1 MKASVG
7 VDDRLEWI
15 ALQLTPGLGHVG
27 CKGLISRFGSAGSV
41 FHARIQDLVSV
52 EGVREEAARKLLKR
66 ETSASPERVLQEVE
80 RNGARVIRFTD
91 PEYPASLRA
100 IHDPPPLLYA
110 KGLEIPPT
118 LPFVA
123 VVGSRNPTHYGTD
136 AARAICQGLAKRGAG
151 VVSGMARG
159 IDSAAHWGALE
170 GDGWTVAVFGTG
182 IDVLYPETNA
192 RLREA
197 ILEKGTVVTE
207 LPPGTG
213 PDAWNFP
220 NRNRIISG
228 FSRGVVVVE
237 ATMKSGSLI
246 TASLALEQG
255 REVFAVPG
263 SIESFK
269 STGCHFLIKQGAK
282 LVENADDIL
291 GELGLCEP
299 PPRGTKQGSFPFP
312 ALEGVERAIY
322 DILCEYPTHIDDI
335 VRKGS
340 WTAGEVSGILMKM
353 ELKGL
358 IRQLPGKMF
367 VR

>member
-1 MKASVG
+1 M
-7 VDDRLEWI
+7 
-15 ALQLTPGLGHVG
+15 G
-27 CKGLISRFGSAGSV
+27 CKGLISRFGSAGAV
-41 FHARIQDLVSV
+41 FRARLQDLVSV
-52 EGVREEAARKLLKR
+52 DEVREEAARKLLKK
-66 ETSASPERVLQEVE
+66 ETTAAAERVLREIE
-80 RNGARVIRFTD
+80 NTGARVVPFTNT
-91 PEYPASLRA
+91 EYPVSLRE
-100 IHDPPPLLYA
+100 IHDPPLLLYA
-110 KGLEIPPT
+110 KGREIPSV

-123 VVGSRNPTHYGTD
+123 LVGSRNPTHYGID
-136 AARAICQGLAKRGAG
+136 AARVLGQGLARRGAG

-170 GDGWTVAVFGTG
+170 GGGWTIAVFGTG

-192 RLREA
+192 KLQEA
-197 ILEKGTVVTE
+197 VLEKGAIVTE

-228 FSRGVVVVE
+228 ISRGVVIVE

-269 STGCHFLIKQGAK
+269 STGCHYLIKQGAK

-291 GELGLCEP
+291 EELGLCEP
-299 PPRGTKQGSFPFP
+299 APTRKGQAHFPFP
-312 ALEGVERAIY
+312 PLEGAERAIY

-335 VRKGS
+335 VRKGN
-340 WTAGEVSGILMKM
+340 WTAGEVLGVLMKM